1 MQSIPDAVILHNLAP
16 YLSLH
21 DLAVSIITCKHI
33 ASFSV
38 RLMKNVA
45 HVDVPSS
52 QHIRRFIHTLV
63 VKCPNIR
70 SLNIEHNKEL
80 HSKSIED
87 INKLPL
93 TSFKCIGFEY
103 DSYEKYFNDS
113 FRMEFELPHLTNIYI
128 NMNEYKFDKSEKLT
142 HIRLTPIVSRKLY
155 DLFKFKQLKDVIL
168 DELIDTEFEDSKIC
182 DLPISQINVKLTPG
196 NIDNIAKLPLKAF
209 EMTDHSSVMYDRS
222 LDLIKQLKLHKL
234 RISERHT
241 TDLDKLIEG
250 MPLEYLELSGGKD
263 YYPKKI
269 FRLTNKSIKHLTYIS
284 RYVDFNC
291 LRELTNLNTLRIEEC
306 DLLSYNIDILPI
318 KELIID
324 KCLLLRCIANMK
336 LTSLTIHNMHNLN
349 GLCYLPVSLQSLII
363 GSHNCSYDGFPVLPN
378 LKTLHIYNNN
388 NTYGY
393 DDSEDEMSSDDEDA
407 YNTHHKKDKRIKP
420 VISDEVWRN
429 ISLCPIQDLKIKCNS
444 LTDNNVHYLTRMPI
458 NYLDIRCT
466 NVTSVG
472 LAKLRHLPLR
482 KLIAPDVPTHHLLH

>member
-1 MQSIPDAVILHNLAP
+1 MQSIPEAILLHHLAP

-21 DLAVSIITCKHI
+21 DLAVSIITCRHI

-70 SLNIEHNKEL
+70 SLNIEHKKIL

-113 FRMEFELPHLTNIYI
+113 FRMEFELPHLTHIYI

-142 HIRLTPIVSRKLY
+142 HIHLTPIVSRKLHF
-155 DLFKFKQLKDVIL
+155 LFKFKQLKDVIL
-168 DELIDTEFEDSKIC
+168 DELIDKKDFGHSKIC
-182 DLPISQINVKLTPG
+182 DLPISQINVTLTPN
-196 NIDNIAKLPLKAF
+196 NIDYIAKLPLKAF
-209 EMTDHSSVMYDRS
+209 ELTDTNDVMYNRS
-222 LDLIKQLKLHKL
+222 LDLIKQLKLHDL
-234 RISERHT
+234 RISERHI
-241 TDLDKLIEG
+241 DLDKLIEG
-250 MPLEYLELSGGKD
+250 MPLECLELSGGVGYSAGKVS
-263 YYPKKI
+263 
-269 FRLTNKSIKHLTYIS
+269 RLTNKSIKYLTYIS
-284 RYVDFNC
+284 CYVDFNC
-291 LRELTNLNTLRIEEC
+291 LRELTNLTRLKIEEC
-306 DLLSYNIDILPI
+306 ELLSHNIDILPI
-318 KELIID
+318 KELVID
-324 KCLLLRCIANMK
+324 KCLPLQYIADMK
-336 LTSLTIHNMHNLN
+336 LTSLIMHDMHNLN
-349 GLCYLPVSLQSLII
+349 GLCYLPTSLQSLII

-407 YNTHHKKDKRIKP
+407 YNTRSKKP
-420 VISDEVWRN
+420 VISDEVWHN

-444 LTDNNVHYLTRMPI
+444 LTDDNVHYLARMQI

-466 NVTSVG
+466 NVTSAG